1 MLFVPELESYSTP
14 VWSCLDVAYR
24 VFLKSMVRGGFCF
37 CDESNGDFR
46 YVTNNDR
53 LHQICG
59 TSDLNL
65 FIKLQQRN
73 YALIIKMV
81 EEVDQLSHFSIRWLT
96 MKNDSID
103 QLCNISLGKKIGRS
117 T

>member
-14 VWSCLDVAYR
+14 VWLCLDAAYR
-24 VFLKSMVRGGFCF
+24 VFLKSVVRGGF

-59 TSDLNL
+59 TSDFNL

-81 EEVDQLSHFSIRWLT
+81 EEVDQLSHFSIKWLT

>member
-1 MLFVPELESYSTP
+1 M
-14 VWSCLDVAYR
+14 AYR
-24 VFLKSMVRGGFCF
+24 VFLKSVVRGGFCF

-73 YALIIKMV
+73 YALLIKMV
-81 EEVDQLSHFSIRWLT
+81 EEVDPCLLYTSPSPRDATLSRMPTSP
-96 MKNDSID
+96 
-103 QLCNISLGKKIGRS
+103 
-117 T
+117 